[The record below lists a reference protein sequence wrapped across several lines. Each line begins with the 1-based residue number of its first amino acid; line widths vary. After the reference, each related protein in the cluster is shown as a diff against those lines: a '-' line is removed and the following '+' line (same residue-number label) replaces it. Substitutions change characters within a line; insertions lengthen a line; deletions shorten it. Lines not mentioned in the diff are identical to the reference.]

1 MSDGANGFI
10 LAPLSGLVLTP
21 RCTARYCNYKNHA
34 PLMPRASLAPHFHA
48 SALIRC
54 LARMGNDDVALP
66 AEHFAVRLADFFDF
80 SEAVVLSSA
89 QGVASSA
96 LVDVDL
102 AGFAIVDEYQQ
113 GRARIEHAIAR
124 SFTPDPGPA
133 RAACPWAKVGP
144 DLDVA
149 RAYEPF
155 HRFYLVQQRDMDFA
169 VRQLHAGIRQSLSS
183 LTVRLRRLA
192 ALDKAFE
199 EILSERSR
207 LLLSRVPVLAA
218 RRFADL
224 CSRPAEAG
232 ASPAPDARIL
242 RFRQDLQALLL
253 AELDIRL
260 QPLAGLVDTYQEE
273 VRCVDA

>member
-1 MSDGANGFI
+1 MSDGPNGFI
-10 LAPLSGLVLTP
+10 LAPLPSLVLAP
-21 RCTARYCNYKNHA
+21 RSPARHCNYKNHVS
-34 PLMPRASLAPHFHA
+34 LMSRASLAPHFHA

-89 QGVASSA
+89 QGVAA
-96 LVDVDL
+96 AVAAETDL
-102 AGFAIVDEYQQ
+102 EGFAIVEEYRQ
-113 GRARIEHAIAR
+113 GRARIEHAIGR

-133 RAACPWAKVGP
+133 RAACPSAKVGP
-144 DLDVA
+144 DFDVA

-199 EILSERSR
+199 EILAERSR
-207 LLLSRVPVLAA
+207 QLLSRVPVLAA
-218 RRFADL
+218 RRFAEL
-224 CSRPAEAG
+224 CSRPTEQG
-232 ASPAPDARIL
+232 VSPDPRIM